1 MSSLIRVIQ
10 LSQVEFKELKG
21 DKGSKMEL
29 KANTAVKREQRL
41 LADYVER
48 CGINKVKCFVRAIEL
63 LALVLKHTP
72 LEN

>member
-1 MSSLIRVIQ
+1 MTMLLYIMEI
-10 LSQVEFKELKG
+10 KG

-41 LADYVER
+41 LAGYVER

-63 LALVLKHTP
+63 LAFIFPRSEATNSL
-72 LEN
+72 

>member
-1 MSSLIRVIQ
+1 
-10 LSQVEFKELKG
+10 
-21 DKGSKMEL
+21 MEL

-63 LALVLKHTP
+63 LAFISPRSEATNSL
-72 LEN
+72 